1 MYMTNE
7 NKQSKCVIIAEIGL
21 SHEGSLGFALK
32 FIEASKNAG
41 ADMVKFQYHIP
52 DQESSNK
59 EDFRINFS
67 LQDNSR
73 WDYWERTS
81 FNIKE
86 WKIIIDECRAQ
97 NITFSTSVFSKKAA
111 QMMIDFGV
119 KNLKLGSGDFTNMEM
134 LEFFLNW
141 DGNLYLSTGLATTK
155 EIKSTISMFKE
166 STLANLVIFQCT
178 SKYPTPYNQVGI
190 DYMLEIRNKFDVP
203 VGLSDHSKGI
213 DSSLVAI
220 CNGASAIEKHVT
232 FSENLFGPDMA
243 ASITFEELERL
254 SKFRENYSE
263 IIKVV
268 NKDQITSELLKEK
281 VLFGR
286 SLGVTRS
293 CKSGEILKESDFCLR
308 KPAGGLSWGD
318 RTKLVGKRVKKDIDI
333 DELLNLEDFEL

>member
-1 MYMTNE
+1 VSNSI
-7 NKQSKCVIIAEIGL
+7 KQSKCEIISEIGL

-32 FIEASKNAG
+32 FIEASKKSG

-73 WDYWERTS
+73 WGYWERTS

-86 WKIIIDECRAQ
+86 WKIIIDECNAQ
-97 NITFSTSVFSKKAA
+97 DITFCTSVFSKKAA
-111 QMMIDFGV
+111 KIMIDFGV
-119 KNLKLGSGDFTNMEM
+119 KNLKLGSGDFFNEEL
-134 LEFFLNW
+134 LEFFLKW

-155 EIKSTISMFKE
+155 EIESTIFFFKE
-166 STLANLVIFQCT
+166 STLSNLTIFQCT

-190 DYMLEIRNKFDVP
+190 DIMLEIKHKFDVH

-213 DSSLVAI
+213 DSALVAI

-232 FSENLFGPDMA
+232 FSENLFGPDVT
-243 ASITFEELERL
+243 ASITFEELARL
-254 SKFRENYSE
+254 SKFRDNYVE
-263 IIKVV
+263 IIKEV
-268 NKDQITSELLKEK
+268 NKDQITSELQKEK
-281 VLFGR
+281 KLFGR

-318 RTKLVGKRVKKDIDI
+318 RSQLVGKRVKKDIEI